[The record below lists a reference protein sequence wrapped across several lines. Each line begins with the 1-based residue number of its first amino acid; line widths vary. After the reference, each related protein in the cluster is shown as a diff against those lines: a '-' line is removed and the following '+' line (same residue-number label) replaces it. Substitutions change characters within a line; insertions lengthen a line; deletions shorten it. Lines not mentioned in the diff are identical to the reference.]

1 MPSSWGWNLL
11 ISGPSHRLNRYGPVC
26 FTRKH
31 QMLTITNIFP
41 WIRKLLHKKHSSF
54 LERVSL
60 AASALRA
67 KWGKAHKP
75 YCLVCCLSFYPHV
88 FLLVPHSY
96 SGVLE
101 NRAGSAL
108 LKSKSWVLF
117 PSKGELK
124 TSFFR
129 QLSCFQSTSHFY
141 LQKFPTLPISKP
153 FQESAC
159 RWVYHW
165 FPPLKAY

>member
-1 MPSSWGWNLL
+1 MPGSWGWNLL
-11 ISGPSHRLNRYGPVC
+11 IGGASHRLNRYGPVC

-41 WIRKLLHKKHSSF
+41 WIRKLLQKKPSSF

-75 YCLVCCLSFYPHV
+75 HWLVCWLSFYPHV

-124 TSFFR
+124 TSFFH
-129 QLSCFQSTSHFY
+129 QLFCFQSISPFY

-153 FQESAC
+153 FQESVC